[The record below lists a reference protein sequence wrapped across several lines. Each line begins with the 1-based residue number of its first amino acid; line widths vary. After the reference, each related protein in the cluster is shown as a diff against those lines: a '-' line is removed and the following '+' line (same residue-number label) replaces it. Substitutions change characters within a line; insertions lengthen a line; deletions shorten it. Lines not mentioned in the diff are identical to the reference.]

1 VRRFALQHAEIHIPA
16 PLQNVKNTPGAL
28 KIVKVFGYIA
38 NFSYLCKR
46 KRKKRPF
53 PSQGKPNRTAMER
66 TLVLLKPST
75 VMRGLIGEVTSRFEK
90 KGLRIVGMKMLQ
102 LNDEILNEHY
112 AHLVGK
118 PFFPA
123 LKASMMRT
131 PVIAMCLEGTDA
143 IEVVRFITGYTNGR
157 KAEPGT
163 IRGDYCMSNQQNIVH
178 ASDSPTSAQIELRR
192 FFKPEELFDL
202 GDLNM
207 DRLYALDM
215 S

>member
-1 VRRFALQHAEIHIPA
+1 
-16 PLQNVKNTPGAL
+16 
-28 KIVKVFGYIA
+28 
-38 NFSYLCKR
+38 
-46 KRKKRPF
+46 
-53 PSQGKPNRTAMER
+53 MER

-90 KGLRIVGMKMLQ
+90 KGLRIAGMKMLQ
-102 LNDEILNEHY
+102 LNDQLLNEHY

-131 PVIAMCLEGTDA
+131 PVIAMCLEGRDA

-163 IRGDYCMSNQQNIVH
+163 TRGDYCMSNQQNIVH
-178 ASDSPTSAQIELRR
+178 ASDSPTSAAIELQR
-192 FFKPEELFDL
+192 FFKPEELFDM

-207 DRLYALDM
+207 DRLYAVDEANVVNEP
-215 S
+215 

>member
-1 VRRFALQHAEIHIPA
+1 
-16 PLQNVKNTPGAL
+16 
-28 KIVKVFGYIA
+28 
-38 NFSYLCKR
+38 
-46 KRKKRPF
+46 
-53 PSQGKPNRTAMER
+53 MER

-75 VMRGLIGEVTSRFEK
+75 VMRALIGEVTSRFEK
-90 KGLRIVGMKMLQ
+90 KGLRIVGMKMMQ

-131 PVIAMCLEGTDA
+131 PVVAMCLEGTDA

-163 IRGDYCMSNQQNIVH
+163 IRGDYCMSNQQIANRLGV
-178 ASDSPTSAQIELRR
+178 SPRTGCA
-192 FFKPEELFDL
+192 D
-202 GDLNM
+202 
-207 DRLYALDM
+207 
-215 S
+215 

>member
-1 VRRFALQHAEIHIPA
+1 ML
-16 PLQNVKNTPGAL
+16 
-28 KIVKVFGYIA
+28 KVFGIHEE
-38 NFSYLCKR
+38 NSYLCGR
-46 KRKKRPF
+46 KRRKRPF
-53 PSQGKPNRTAMER
+53 LTGKKGIITASRNEQPHTMER

-75 VMRGLIGEVTSRFEK
+75 VMRGLIGEVISRFEK
-90 KGLRIVGMKMLQ
+90 KGLRIAGMKMLQ
-102 LNDEILNEHY
+102 LGDEILNEHY
-112 AHLVGK
+112 SHLVGK

-178 ASDSPTSAQIELRR
+178 ASDSPTSAAIEIKR
-192 FFKPEELFDL
+192 FFKPEELHDL

-207 DRLYALDM
+207 DRLYAVDL

>member
-1 VRRFALQHAEIHIPA
+1 
-16 PLQNVKNTPGAL
+16 
-28 KIVKVFGYIA
+28 
-38 NFSYLCKR
+38 
-46 KRKKRPF
+46 
-53 PSQGKPNRTAMER
+53 MER

-75 VMRGLIGEVTSRFEK
+75 VQRALIGEIISRFEK
-90 KGLRIVGMKMLQ
+90 KGLRIAGMKMMQ
-102 LNDEILNEHY
+102 LDDKILEEHY

-131 PVIAMCLEGTDA
+131 PVVAMCLEGTDA

-163 IRGDYCMSNQQNIVH
+163 IRGDYCMVTGLNIIH
-178 ASDSPTSAQIELRR
+178 GSDSPESAAREIGI
-192 FFKPEELFDL
+192 FFKPEELYDL

-207 DRLYALDM
+207 DRLYALDL

>member
-1 VRRFALQHAEIHIPA
+1 
-16 PLQNVKNTPGAL
+16 
-28 KIVKVFGYIA
+28 
-38 NFSYLCKR
+38 
-46 KRKKRPF
+46 
-53 PSQGKPNRTAMER
+53 MER

-90 KGLRIVGMKMLQ
+90 KGLRIVGMKMLW
-102 LNDEILNEHY
+102 LDDEILNEHY
-112 AHLVGK
+112 SHLVGK

-131 PVIAMCLEGTDA
+131 PVVAMCLEGTDA

-178 ASDSPTSAQIELRR
+178 ASDSPTSAAIELKR
-192 FFKPEELFDL
+192 FFKPEELYDL

-207 DRLYALDM
+207 DRLYALDL